1 MEEGK
6 CDKRALPPL
15 GINSNVLYQD
25 NKSTILLE
33 KNGKKSSGPH
43 TRALNIRY
51 FFLTDQVEKG
61 NVMINVLL
69 DGNTTLSRIKEPMCI
84 LLYMETMCIYL

>member
-1 MEEGK
+1 MEAQGY
-6 CDKRALPPL
+6 

-33 KNGKKSSGPH
+33 KNGKKSSRPH
-43 TRALNIRY
+43 TRALNIHY

-61 NVMINVLL
+61 NVMI
-69 DGNTTLSRIKEPMCI
+69 DFCPMDDMIADYIREPI
-84 LLYMETMCIYL
+84 LARGAGTGYFFC

>member
-1 MEEGK
+1 MEAQGY
-6 CDKRALPPL
+6 

-43 TRALNIRY
+43 TRALNIHY
-51 FFLTDQVEKG
+51 FFLADQVEKG
-61 NVMINVLL
+61 NVMIHFCPTE
-69 DGNTTLSRIKEPMCI
+69 DMIAD
-84 LLYMETMCIYL
+84 YMTKPLQGAKFLKFKKLIMGHI